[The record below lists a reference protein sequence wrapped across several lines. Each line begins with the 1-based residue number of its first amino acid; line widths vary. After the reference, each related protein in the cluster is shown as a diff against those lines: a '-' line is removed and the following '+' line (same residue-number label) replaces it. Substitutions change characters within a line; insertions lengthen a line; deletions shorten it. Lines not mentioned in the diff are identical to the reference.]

1 MLRRTDRRQGGMT
14 FLQPLALFGL
24 LLALAPIIIHLLN
37 LLRHRTQAWAATRF
51 LLQARKSS
59 SRVSKLKRWLTLLF
73 RVLALGA
80 LAFMLSRPMTGGDS
94 LFSLSKGS
102 PEALILVLDR
112 SASMETRTETDPRTK
127 REIALEAFQSFAKPW
142 PESRLVVI
150 DSALREPF
158 FIDDA
163 ASVKDPSLSRYF
175 GPTDTAADLPGTLI
189 KAIEWLNDT
198 GVGTAEILLASD
210 MQASNWELDGNSD
223 AFVRINREL
232 KEKEDF
238 WKLTLLQLD
247 DTPPYNL
254 NLAFEQVNRKPKSVE
269 PVLNLSRKGTG
280 SERVLFSTNTNG
292 KPGNLE
298 VDLSSQST
306 LWRPSFQLEDEPD
319 EGWISILS
327 PDDFCL
333 SDNVGY
339 LIYGATEPPKVA
351 VRSQH
356 PRVSLILRSAS
367 QTEDGDLADSLPAG
381 SLDLKDL
388 GIRRILAH
396 QGKFDA
402 EDDATLQRFVN
413 SGGTLVLFPPDSP
426 DSSGFSF
433 LSWEAREE
441 KKDDDFFYVNAW
453 RKDSGLLANS
463 SDGNRLPLDKL
474 DIRIRRVPVQGE
486 PIAYYSDGKPFLT
499 SLTMGKGVIYSFST
513 LPLDD
518 WSGLA
523 NGYVL
528 VPALQRLI
536 EESSSSNTFIQSWA
550 CGGKE
555 TRDAILTDFESMTG
569 GKDPS
574 LEAGVYRVEGRLTA
588 VNRPREENEAQFLKA
603 GMIGGKLPGI
613 TPRIMDGE
621 NVSESTDRTEVWSFF
636 LILCLVLLLGEA
648 FLGQPAL
655 ASKPDAQATSTNA

>member
-1 MLRRTDRRQGGMT
+1 MT

-298 VDLSSQST
+298 VDLSSRST

-351 VRSQH
+351 VRSQN

-441 KKDDDFFYVNAW
+441 KKDDNFFYVNAW

-474 DIRIRRVPVQGE
+474 DIRIRRVPIQGE

-518 WSGLA
+518 WSGLS

>member
-1 MLRRTDRRQGGMT
+1 MT

-298 VDLSSQST
+298 VDLSSRST

-433 LSWEAREE
+433 LSWEALEE

-474 DIRIRRVPVQGE
+474 DIRIRRVPIQGE

-518 WSGLA
+518 WSGLS

-536 EESSSSNTFIQSWA
+536 EESSSSNPFIQSWA

-655 ASKPDAQATSTNA
+655 ASKSDAQATSTNA

>member
-1 MLRRTDRRQGGMT
+1 MT

-298 VDLSSQST
+298 VDLSSRST

-474 DIRIRRVPVQGE
+474 DIRIRRVPIQGE

-518 WSGLA
+518 WSGLS

-588 VNRPREENEAQFLKA
+588 VNRPREENEVQFLKA

-655 ASKPDAQATSTNA
+655 ASKSDAQATSTNA

>member
-1 MLRRTDRRQGGMT
+1 MT

-254 NLAFEQVNRKPKSVE
+254 NLAFEQVNRKPDVE
-269 PVLNLSRKGTG
+269 PVLNLSRK
-280 SERVLFSTNTNG
+280 
-292 KPGNLE
+292 
-298 VDLSSQST
+298 
-306 LWRPSFQLEDEPD
+306 EP
-319 EGWISILS
+319 
-327 PDDFCL
+327 
-333 SDNVGY
+333 
-339 LIYGATEPPKVA
+339 
-351 VRSQH
+351 VR
-356 PRVSLILRSAS
+356 
-367 QTEDGDLADSLPAG
+367 AG
-381 SLDLKDL
+381 SFPRTPM
-388 GIRRILAH
+388 GNR
-396 QGKFDA
+396 QP
-402 EDDATLQRFVN
+402 
-413 SGGTLVLFPPDSP
+413 GGR
-426 DSSGFSF
+426 SF
-433 LSWEAREE
+433 LPEHPLAPLLPTRGRTRRRL
-441 KKDDDFFYVNAW
+441 DFNPF
-453 RKDSGLLANS
+453 SG
-463 SDGNRLPLDKL
+463 
-474 DIRIRRVPVQGE
+474 
-486 PIAYYSDGKPFLT
+486 
-499 SLTMGKGVIYSFST
+499 
-513 LPLDD
+513 
-518 WSGLA
+518 
-523 NGYVL
+523 
-528 VPALQRLI
+528 
-536 EESSSSNTFIQSWA
+536 
-550 CGGKE
+550 
-555 TRDAILTDFESMTG
+555 
-569 GKDPS
+569 
-574 LEAGVYRVEGRLTA
+574 
-588 VNRPREENEAQFLKA
+588 
-603 GMIGGKLPGI
+603 
-613 TPRIMDGE
+613 
-621 NVSESTDRTEVWSFF
+621 
-636 LILCLVLLLGEA
+636 
-648 FLGQPAL
+648 
-655 ASKPDAQATSTNA
+655 

>member
-1 MLRRTDRRQGGMT
+1 MT

-474 DIRIRRVPVQGE
+474 DIRIRRVPIQGE